1 MRRLLV
7 ALAALVFLS
16 GCSPAE
22 QPQSGLPKAEIVID
36 TPHGAQR
43 LSVELAATEDSRR
56 IGLMFRD
63 HLGADEGMLFDF
75 GHEQFAS
82 FWMKNTVLALDMI
95 FIKADGTISTIAENT
110 VPYSE
115 EAVPSSEPVQAV
127 LEING
132 GRARA
137 LGIAPGEKVHAK
149 IFGNG
154 P

>member
-16 GCSPAE
+16 GCSPA
-22 QPQSGLPKAEIVID
+22 QRAQSGLPKTEIVVD
-36 TPHGAQR
+36 TANGPAK
-43 LSVELAATEDSRR
+43 LEVELATTPDSREK
-56 IGLMFRD
+56 GLMFRTEM
-63 HLGADEGMLFDF
+63 GANEGMLFDF
-75 GHEQFAS
+75 FKEQDCT
-82 FWMKNTVLALDMI
+82 FWMKNTVLPLDMI
-95 FIKADGTISTIAENT
+95 FIKADGTISTISENAI
-110 VPYSE
+110 PYSLDP
-115 EAVPSSEPVQAV
+115 VSSSEPVRAV

-137 LGIAPGEKVHAK
+137 LGIASGQKVHAK